1 MKFGPRPARTPHE
14 TKDDKELP
22 PAKLVTSDEAET
34 ELELLS
40 FLAKAYDASAQVLP
54 ARSST
59 VAQELTIGARPAK
72 EAPQGDGSS
81 SRPWDSLRRSASLS
95 VLTWCDRRERA
106 LATSPDGDGS
116 TGSTGPRSARSP
128 YATAGYCS

>member
-59 VAQELTIGARPAK
+59 VAQELTIGARPPPRKHHKAM
-72 EAPQGDGSS
+72 AQVRVPGI
-81 SRPWDSLRRSASLS
+81 LS
-95 VLTWCDRRERA
+95 GGVLHFQC
-106 LATSPDGDGS
+106 
-116 TGSTGPRSARSP
+116 
-128 YATAGYCS
+128 